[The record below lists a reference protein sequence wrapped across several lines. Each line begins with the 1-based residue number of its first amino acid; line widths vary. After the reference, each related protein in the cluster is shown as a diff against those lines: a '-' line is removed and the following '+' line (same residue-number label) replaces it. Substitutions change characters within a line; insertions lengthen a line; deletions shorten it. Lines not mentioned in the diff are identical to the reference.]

1 MYPSLCAVEL
11 QAVERETFLKTLNL
25 AASMRKLAI
34 YFISPLSRHE

>member
-11 QAVERETFLKTLNL
+11 QAVERETFLKTHNL
-25 AASMRKLAI
+25 ASSMGKLPV